1 MKHIKKYLNNKMR
14 KAIENNPSI
23 KAAIFAGK
31 GLYEEPYPA
40 SFIVKH
46 GELTNEIVTEYSITR
61 GSGLSKGNYTIIFK
75 P

>member
-1 MKHIKKYLNNKMR
+1 MR
-14 KAIENNPSI
+14 KVIENNPSI